1 MCRLELPE
9 GAPEFRTTLTLDEC
23 GIPIVSI
30 FGEIDLA
37 TLNTFRS
44 ALSGA
49 ASRAVGGYV
58 IVDVRG
64 TEFMDVGGVKTLL
77 DVHDELRI
85 LSPGGRLLVVGAGQ
99 VKWLIELLD
108 LEERL
113 YLSLDLLEAKN
124 AANATGSTGGIGPS
138 RN

>member
-1 MCRLELPE
+1 MCRLEMSE
-9 GAPEFRTTLTLDEC
+9 GMPAFRTTLTLDE
-23 GIPIVSI
+23 GGTPIVSI

-37 TLNTFRS
+37 TSGMFVS

-49 ASRAVGGYV
+49 ASRAVDGYV
-58 IVDVRG
+58 IVDMRG
-64 TEFMDVGGVKTLL
+64 TEFMDITGIKNLL
-77 DVHDELRI
+77 DAHKDLQA
-85 LSPGGRLLVVGAGQ
+85 LSPGGRLLVVGTGN

-113 YLSLDLLEAKN
+113 HLCLDLPEAKN
-124 AANATGSTGGIGPS
+124 ALGGSRPS